1 MERKIKVL
9 EDSFLKIEV
18 SSLGAELTSLYS
30 KKTEI
35 EYLWQPGYDIWPH
48 HSMLLFPNPGRISGD
63 RTIIGNKIYPATM
76 HGFAND
82 MNFEIVES
90 CKERLLLEIS
100 QTEETLKSFPYKFRL
115 QVEFLLDGEIVYQ
128 KFKVINEDSKTI
140 YFSLGAH
147 PGFYCPIIPNE
158 SVDDYVLEFNSP
170 QNINSLELED
180 GTRLLTGKR
189 IKYLNNE
196 TTIKIGDRFF
206 DNGPILF
213 DGVNAKLIKM
223 KSNRT
228 GHFVELGINDFPYMC
243 LWGVGTRMSI
253 MCIEPWCG
261 TTDLAD
267 TDHIWENKLGIES
280 VKVGEIFER
289 TLTFRVG

>member
-9 EDSFLKIEV
+9 ENSFLKIEV

-128 KFKVINEDSKTI
+128 KFKVINEDIRNYS
-140 YFSLGAH
+140 A
-147 PGFYCPIIPNE
+147 
-158 SVDDYVLEFNSP
+158 
-170 QNINSLELED
+170 
-180 GTRLLTGKR
+180 
-189 IKYLNNE
+189 
-196 TTIKIGDRFF
+196 
-206 DNGPILF
+206 
-213 DGVNAKLIKM
+213 
-223 KSNRT
+223 
-228 GHFVELGINDFPYMC
+228 
-243 LWGVGTRMSI
+243 
-253 MCIEPWCG
+253 
-261 TTDLAD
+261 
-267 TDHIWENKLGIES
+267 
-280 VKVGEIFER
+280 
-289 TLTFRVG
+289 